1 MQTTTAASRDEVK
14 QKLKDIIV
22 NDLDAN
28 IEASQVLDDISLY
41 ENGVGLDSI
50 SIVNLIV
57 ILEKKFGFS
66 FEEDELNSEMFAS
79 VNNLTD
85 FLYKKINQ

>member
-1 MQTTTAASRDEVK
+1 MQTTTAVSKEEVK
-14 QKLKDIIV
+14 SRLKDIIV

-28 IEASQVLDDISLY
+28 IDASQVLDDISLY

-57 ILEKKFGFS
+57 ILEKKFGFT
-66 FEEDELNSEMFAS
+66 FEENELNSEMFS
-79 VNNLTD
+79 SINNLTE
-85 FLYKKINQ
+85 FLYKKIN

>member
-1 MQTTTAASRDEVK
+1 MQTTTGLSKNEVK
-14 QKLKDIIV
+14 AKLKDIII

-57 ILEKKFGFS
+57 MLEQKFSFT
-66 FEEDELNSEMFAS
+66 FEEDELNSTMFS
-79 VNNLTD
+79 SINNLTD
-85 FLYKKINQ
+85 FIYTKIN